1 MIVNN
6 KNTNNNKQFILG
18 KGVVKKTNFV
28 HSVHPVQ
35 LPEREVKNQRFSQ
48 VQPYIQHHNSD
59 KIDNIQIK
67 DRNTKWTKELNK
79 TLHVNNKLYLAK
91 LISGGEKSKLFPG
104 GTPKLGGGFV
114 KLS

>member
-35 LPEREVKNQRFSQ
+35 LPAVQLPKREVKNQRFSQ

-79 TLHVNNKLYLAK
+79 TLHVNNKLYLTK
-91 LISGGEKSKLFPG
+91 LISGGE
-104 GTPKLGGGFV
+104 KLGGGFV

>member
-6 KNTNNNKQFILG
+6 KYTNNNKQFVLG
-18 KGVVKKTNFV
+18 KGIVKKTNFV
-28 HSVHPVQ
+28 RKIEDLSHSV
-35 LPEREVKNQRFSQ
+35 
-48 VQPYIQHHNSD
+48 QPHIQYHNSD

-104 GTPKLGGGFV
+104 GTQKLGGGFV